1 MFEQEQQLIEEKIR
15 SYCAAQ
21 DILLAELKW
30 QPIPF
35 SGEWG
40 VSTSFFQTAANEA
53 RAGKGNPAESMRAYS
68 KIPVPQRAQEI
79 AEQVR
84 EILQRAAQHGNVP
97 GISHIEAVKGYLNL
111 YFTTSEYARRVVDE
125 VLASKTDFGRG
136 QKKTERV
143 MVEYSQPNTH
153 HSIHIGH
160 ARTTLLGESLA
171 RIVEFAGF
179 DTIRAT
185 YPGDIGL
192 GVITVV
198 WAYDKFYKG
207 KEPQGIHER
216 GQWLAKIYA
225 EATAL
230 LEPKENETPEQKA
243 QREAYDAE
251 RREMYRKWDAHDP
264 YVRELWQLTRE
275 WSLEEFRDI
284 LHMLDVN
291 MDVWFYESEVDEP
304 SKVIVEELIQKGIA
318 VDERPSGP
326 VIVKID
332 EKLGLAKEKYRTMVI
347 LRSDGTSL
355 YSTKDLALAKQ
366 KFEQYHVDRSVY
378 VVDFRQSLHF
388 QQVFKILELWG
399 FPQAAKCYHLS
410 YGYVTLPE
418 GAMSARR
425 GRVVLF
431 KDVADEAIKRVLALE
446 TERSGNI
453 REDEREKIAEQ
464 IGLGALTY
472 SILSVDNNKDI
483 VFDVNEAL
491 SFDGRTGPYIQNA
504 HVRAN
509 SILKKAGQK
518 IESGRVESDFPL
530 STLALSSAE
539 GFQYELT
546 KHEIELIEQ
555 ISRFPNAVQQAANEY
570 RPLVMAAYA
579 YDLANAFHSFYHAVP
594 VLQSQDE
601 NQKAA
606 RLRLVEA
613 AKQTL
618 ANSLRLLDIQA
629 PDVM

>member
-1 MFEQEQQLIEEKIR
+1 MFQKEQQLIEDKIKAY
-15 SYCAAQ
+15 SSANE
-21 DILLAELKW
+21 IPLAELKW

-53 RAGKGNPAESMRAYS
+53 RARPAVQLPD
-68 KIPVPQRAQEI
+68 KQKVPVPQRAQQI

-84 EILQRAAQHGNVP
+84 AEIGTVP
-97 GISHIEAVKGYLNL
+97 GISHVEAVKGYLNL

-125 VLASKTDFGRG
+125 VLSSGAGFGQG
-136 QKKTERV
+136 TAKTERV

-192 GVITVV
+192 GVITIL

-207 KEPQGIHER
+207 QEPEGIHER
-216 GQWLAKIYA
+216 GQWLLKIYA

-230 LEPKENETPEQKA
+230 LEPKENETPEEKA
-243 QREAYDAE
+243 KREAYDAE

-264 YVRELWQLTRE
+264 YVRELWHVTRE

-284 LHMLDVN
+284 LRMLDVK

-304 SKVIVEELIQKGIA
+304 SKAIVEELIQKGIA
-318 VDERPSGP
+318 EDERPTGP

-332 EKLGLAKEKYRTMVI
+332 EKLGLTREKYRTMVI

-366 KFEQYHVDRSVY
+366 KFEQYHVDRSIY

-425 GRVVLF
+425 GRVVLL
-431 KDVADEAIKRVLALE
+431 KDVADEAVKRVLAVE
-446 TERSGNI
+446 SEKSGNI
-453 REDEREKIAEQ
+453 PEAERKEIAKQ

-483 VFDVNEAL
+483 VFNVNEAL

-509 SILKKAGQK
+509 SILKKANAQTADLQ
-518 IESGRVESDFPL
+518 S
-530 STLALSSAE
+530 ST
-539 GFQYELT
+539 FDYELT

-555 ISRFPNAVQQAANEY
+555 ISRFPNTVQQAANEY

-579 YDLANAFHSFYHAVP
+579 YELANAFHSFYHAVP
-594 VLQSQDE
+594 VLQSGDE
-601 NQKAA
+601 TMRAA
-606 RLRLVEA
+606 RLRLVAA

-618 ANSLRLLDIQA
+618 ANALRLLDIKA
-629 PDVM
+629 PEVM